1 MSYREGG
8 NWGVGFETRRE
19 PIRGGSS
26 PTSLSVMVSNPT
38 PQSPLCHIQYLCSF
52 TKAKTRGF
60 SKSVFKKIALDVGK
74 TERVQT

>member
-38 PQSPLCHIQYLCSF
+38 PQSPLCHIHCVLF
-52 TKAKTRGF
+52 KNENRG
-60 SKSVFKKIALDVGK
+60 IL
-74 TERVQT
+74 